1 MAGIARQFES
11 AAFAAP
17 GVYRVDNEIRGTV
30 MANKSTHHQ
39 DLTGQEREFAIRC
52 AC

>member
-1 MAGIARQFES
+1 
-11 AAFAAP
+11 
-17 GVYRVDNEIRGTV
+17 

-39 DLTGQEREFAIRC
+39 DLAGHEREFAIRC